1 MGVTTTRW
9 LDGDEQR
16 SWRSFLEAQQR
27 LTDRLDRELRA
38 AHDIGLDDYE
48 VLVFL
53 SESTDGRLR
62 MSELADQL
70 LHSRSRLTYRI
81 DRLVRAGLVRREQCP
96 DDKRGTFA
104 VLTDAGRALLAEAA
118 PVHVE
123 GVRAHL
129 VDTMTP
135 AEFRQLGEIMERIA
149 AKLRGDS

>member
-1 MGVTTTRW
+1 MALMGS
-9 LDGDEQR
+9 LR
-16 SWRSFLEAQQR
+16 SSRCP
-27 LTDRLDRELRA
+27 TDRLDRELRA
-38 AHDIGLDDYE
+38 AHGIGLDDYE

-81 DRLVRAGLVRREQCP
+81 DRLVRSGLVRREQCP

-104 VLTDAGRALLAEAA
+104 VLTDAGRAQLATAA
-118 PVHVE
+118 PLHVE
-123 GVRAHL
+123 GVRTHL

-135 AEFRQLGEIMERIA
+135 AEFGRLGEIMERIA
-149 AKLRGDS
+149 TKLREDS

>member
-1 MGVTTTRW
+1 MTVTRW
-9 LDGDEQR
+9 LDADEQL

-53 SESTDGRLR
+53 SESADGRLR

-81 DRLVRAGLVRREQCP
+81 DRLVRSGLVRREQCP
-96 DDKRGTFA
+96 DDKRGMFA

-118 PVHVE
+118 PLHVT
-123 GVRAHL
+123 GVRTHL

-135 AEFRQLGEIMERIA
+135 AEFRHLGEIMDRVA
-149 AKLRGDS
+149 TKLRDDP

>member
-1 MGVTTTRW
+1 MATRW

-27 LTDRLDRELRA
+27 LTNQLDRELRD
-38 AHDIGLDDYE
+38 AHEIGVDDYE

-53 SESTDGRLR
+53 SESEDGRLR

-104 VLTDAGRALLAEAA
+104 VLTESGRTQLAEAA
-118 PVHVE
+118 PTHVE
-123 GVRAHL
+123 GVRSHL
-129 VDTMTP
+129 LDAMSTE
-135 AEFRQLGEIMERIA
+135 EFEHLGDMMERVA
-149 AKLRGDS
+149 AKLRDVS

>member
-1 MGVTTTRW
+1 MNATRW
-9 LDGDEQR
+9 LGSGEQR

-38 AHDIGLDDYE
+38 AHGIGLDDYE

-81 DRLVRAGLVRREQCP
+81 DRLVRSGLVRREQCP

-104 VLTDAGRALLAEAA
+104 VLTDAGRAQLATAA
-118 PVHVE
+118 PLHVE
-123 GVRAHL
+123 GVRTHL

-135 AEFRQLGEIMERIA
+135 AEFGRLGEIMERIA
-149 AKLRGDS
+149 TKLREDS